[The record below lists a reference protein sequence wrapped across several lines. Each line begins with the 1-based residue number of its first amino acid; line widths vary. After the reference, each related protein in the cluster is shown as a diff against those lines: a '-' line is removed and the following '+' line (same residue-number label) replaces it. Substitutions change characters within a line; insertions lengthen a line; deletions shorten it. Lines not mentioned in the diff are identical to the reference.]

1 MKYAVNSIKILMVG
15 ALVLLTGCATVISG
29 RFEDVHVT
37 TYCANQRVEAS
48 CHLSNENGEWNIL
61 TPGVAKV
68 QKGFGDLVLFCRS
81 NYFEPHMM
89 RVSSS
94 VTASNFGNL
103 LVGAGAAALVD
114 VNDGAGFEYPK
125 EVDFVV
131 KSCKTARNYD

>member
-81 NYFEPHMM
+81 NYFEPLLHQ
-89 RVSSS
+89 
-94 VTASNFGNL
+94 TLETYL
-103 LVGAGAAALVD
+103 LVQGRRHWLMLM
-114 VNDGAGFEYPK
+114 
-125 EVDFVV
+125 
-131 KSCKTARNYD
+131 TARDLNTRRKLTLL